1 MSKNKSIR
9 LKSTMRVNPYGIVEF
24 VLEDGHTLHRDG
36 DLPAKIDPIG
46 VFSYWKNGKLH
57 RKNGPAVI
65 NHDGS
70 KSFYHNGEWL
80 MTVRADG
87 ETFVNDRNGNMVCL
101 G

>member
-1 MSKNKSIR
+1 MSKNKTT
-9 LKSTMRVNPYGIVEF
+9 LKSTMRVNDFGIVEF
-24 VLEDGHTLHRDG
+24 VLDDGYTLHRTDG
-36 DLPAKIDPIG
+36 PAKIDPIG
-46 VFSYWKNGKLH
+46 HFSYWVKGKLH

-80 MTVRADG
+80 MTVRTDG
-87 ETFVNDRNGNMVCL
+87 ETYVRDSDGDMVSL